1 MMKPPASLN
10 VAPSRFVRTT
20 IGPMTK
26 VLNPL
31 IRTVAGRRYM
41 GMAALVYHTGRC
53 SGREYVT
60 PVGARRSGEVFLVP
74 LTFGTGSDWSRNL
87 RAAGGGRIRWK
98 GNDYEVGDPE
108 IFATEAIRP
117 LVNATFPAPMRALL
131 KMLGIKHFI
140 RLRLES

>member
-41 GMAALVYHTGRC
+41 GMAALVYHTEDARVGSTSRRWVL
-53 SGREYVT
+53 GG
-60 PVGARRSGEVFLVP
+60 PVRS
-74 LTFGTGSDWSRNL
+74 SW
-87 RAAGGGRIRWK
+87 
-98 GNDYEVGDPE
+98 Y
-108 IFATEAIRP
+108 
-117 LVNATFPAPMRALL
+117 
-131 KMLGIKHFI
+131 H
-140 RLRLES
+140 